1 MKIVAEK
8 DRHLT
13 LGMTLGCILLK
24 LHKKEAET
32 VSEIIK
38 LLE

>member
-8 DRHLT
+8 GCHLT
-13 LGMTLGCILLK
+13 LGVTLGCILLK